1 MLSHFSC
8 VQLCDFM
15 DCGSQGSSVH
25 GTLQT
30 RMLEW
35 VATSSSRGSSLSR
48 DRTHVSFGSCIAGR
62 FFTAEPPGKSLK
74 TTVLA
79 HSSTT
84 FKYILR
90 ICAPSFYLVC
100 QSSTICWTFFQLLGL
115 QHPKKTK
122 FLPSTLVEETDNKL
136 SEFESVSH
144 GA

>member
-8 VQLCDFM
+8 VQLCNPL
-15 DCGSQGSSVH
+15 DCGSPGSSLH
-25 GTLQT
+25 GILQT

-35 VATSSSRGSSLSR
+35 GATSSSRESSLSR
-48 DRTHVSFGSCIAGR
+48 DGTHVSFGSCIAGR
-62 FFTAEPPGKSLK
+62 FFTAEPLGKSLK

-84 FKYILR
+84 FKYILQ
-90 ICAPSFYLVC
+90 ICAPSLYLVC

-136 SEFESVSH
+136 PGFDSVPH
-144 GA
+144 

>member
-48 DRTHVSFGSCIAGR
+48 DRTHVSFGFYIAGR

-84 FKYILR
+84 FKYILQ
-90 ICAPSFYLVC
+90 ICAPSLYLLC
-100 QSSTICWTFFQLLGL
+100 QSSTICGHSSNSWANNIQKR
-115 QHPKKTK
+115 QNSC
-122 FLPSTLVEETDNKL
+122 LP
-136 SEFESVSH
+136 H
-144 GA
+144 